1 MTTRIRYID
10 GQQIEKELS
19 FCESLVWHLGVF
31 TRDFTAAVANSKD
44 SNILYTCVNEA
55 LTSFVREI
63 EVLAKKNGLELIQD
77 DDFDDE
83 DDTVDDADENGSILV
98 AKGPIEF
105 HDIDKLVKDVS
116 QSREDIRN
124 IATAMHEIRAVTLE
138 GADRL
143 DKFDDHLKLSEMKL
157 ARFMNAMLEYCTKV
171 DKIENAIIE
180 NNQSIERRV
189 EPLES
194 KIKENHD
201 NINSFSASVCNDFN
215 SLKCKLYGLEGN
227 VSDLNARLDKIIDD
241 GSESLSNHS
250 TEIFIVGNSVS
261 ILREKCEDIETK
273 QANLRK
279 NYILVTDRLKFVEDA
294 NKRFNDG
301 VNCGSDECIKSMY
314 HHIENLQ
321 SDIESVKDNIKKI
334 TFNIHNTD
342 NNISC
347 LLERVVKVEQFVK
360 GFGLSFLSKV

>member
-10 GQQIEKELS
+10 GKPIEKELS
-19 FCESLVWHLGVF
+19 FCESLVWQLGVF

-63 EVLAKKNGLELIQD
+63 ELLAKKNGLELLQD

-83 DDTVDDADENGSILV
+83 DDAVDDADENGSILV
-98 AKGPIEF
+98 AKGPVEF
-105 HDIDKLVKDVS
+105 HDIDELVKDFN
-116 QSREDIRN
+116 QIREDIKN
-124 IATAMHEIRAVTLE
+124 MAIAMHEIRAVTLE
-138 GADRL
+138 SADRL
-143 DKFDDHLKLSEMKL
+143 DKMDDYLKLEEMKISD
-157 ARFMNAMLEYCTKV
+157 FKNKTIEYCTKV
-171 DKIENAIIE
+171 DE
-180 NNQSIERRV
+180 
-189 EPLES
+189 L
-194 KIKENHD
+194 
-201 NINSFSASVCNDFN
+201 NS
-215 SLKCKLYGLEGN
+215 
-227 VSDLNARLDKIIDD
+227 RLDKLIDD
-241 GSESLSNHS
+241 ASESLSNHS

-321 SDIESVKDNIKKI
+321 SDIESKINDIESVKDNIKKI

-360 GFGLSFLSKV
+360 GFGLSFLSKI

>member
-10 GQQIEKELS
+10 GQPIEKELS
-19 FCESLVWHLGVF
+19 FCESLVWQLGVF

-63 EVLAKKNGLELIQD
+63 ELLAKKNGLELLQD

-98 AKGPIEF
+98 AKGPVEF
-105 HDIDKLVKDVS
+105 HDIDELVKDVN
-116 QSREDIRN
+116 QIRS
-124 IATAMHEIRAVTLE
+124 ISLDS
-138 GADRL
+138 ADRL
-143 DKFDDHLKLSEMKL
+143 DKMDDHLKLSEMKL
-157 ARFMNAMLEYCTKV
+157 ASVMNVTLEYCTKV
-171 DKIENAIIE
+171 DKLNDASVHVLQSIDTLKKDSLAFNEKFENIE
-180 NNQSIERRV
+180 NNITNMKSE
-189 EPLES
+189 
-194 KIKENHD
+194 
-201 NINSFSASVCNDFN
+201 F
-215 SLKCKLYGLEGN
+215 
-227 VSDLNARLDKIIDD
+227 DKIIDNAAD
-241 GSESLSNHS
+241 CYSENATSV
-250 TEIFIVGNSVS
+250 FIVGNSLGS
-261 ILREKCEDIETK
+261 LREHIKSLEEK

-279 NYILVTDRLKFVEDA
+279 NYILVTDRLKVVEDA

-314 HHIENLQ
+314 HHVENLQ
-321 SDIESVKDNIKKI
+321 SDIESKINDIESVKDNIKKI

-360 GFGLSFLSKV
+360 GFGLSFLSKI